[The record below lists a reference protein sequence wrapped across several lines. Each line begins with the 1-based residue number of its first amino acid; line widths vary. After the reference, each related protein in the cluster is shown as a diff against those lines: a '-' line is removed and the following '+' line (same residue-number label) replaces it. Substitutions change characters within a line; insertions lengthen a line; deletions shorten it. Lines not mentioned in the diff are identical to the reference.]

1 MNMSEPSTEDVTDPE
16 SDEAVTVS
24 VSPNGQA
31 TIPKE
36 FREKLGI
43 SSPGRVQFR
52 ETDAGAIVI
61 ERVPSVEEM
70 RGFAAE
76 SAEASTDKPASQ
88 LLREQ
93 RAEEKSEHDQA

>member
-1 MNMSEPSTEDVTDPE
+1 MSDPSRADATDPE

-31 TIPKE
+31 TIPKA
-36 FREKLGI
+36 FRDKLGI
-43 SSPGRVQFR
+43 TSPGRVQFR
-52 ETDAGAIVI
+52 ETDDGEIVV

-76 SAEASTDKPASQ
+76 RTDASTDKPASQ

-93 RAEEKSEHDQA
+93 RAEERADRDQA